1 MHESNPITVTLGELQ
16 AKVDERVRSGEYGSA
31 SEVVRAG
38 LRALDREEAALD
50 DYLRSKIREA
60 LDDPRPSVPLD
71 DVFERLERRHAARI
85 EAGGGGT

>member
-1 MHESNPITVTLGELQ
+1 VTLGELQ

-85 EAGGGGT
+85 EADGGGT